1 MKKLFFLIT
10 ALLPTLVFAQTPATN
25 FTINGK
31 VGNVGAPA
39 WAYLF
44 YQVGANKVV
53 DSALVT
59 NGNFLISGFLAD
71 PSYAMLV
78 VDHQGVGIP
87 KLGNTPDLLTFFL
100 DKGTIKVT
108 TPKDSV
114 KTATVTGSV
123 MNDDNK
129 ALALQLKPINDDAKK
144 LNDEKNAAS
153 AIQQASADYQ
163 HGLQDKYK
171 SLQERQRTVFTAFIK
186 DHPTSYLSLMILG
199 QMSKQG
205 IDPTEL
211 QRLFGS
217 LDASVKD
224 TEAAKMLKQSLGE
237 LTITAIGSIAPDF
250 TQADV
255 NGTQVKLSSFRGK
268 YVLLDFWAS
277 WCGPCRAENPNVV
290 RAYNKYKDKNF
301 TILGVS
307 LDRPEGKADW
317 LNAIKTDRLTWTQ
330 VSDLKYGDNAAAALY
345 SVQAI
350 PANFLLDPDGKI
362 IAKNLRGSDLDD
374 KLAELFGK

>member
-1 MKKLFFLIT
+1 MKKLLFILS
-10 ALLPTLVFAQTPATN
+10 ALLPALAFAQQPAAN

-31 VGNVGAPA
+31 VGNVGSPA
-39 WAYLF
+39 KAYLF

-53 DSALVT
+53 DSAQVT

-100 DKGTIKVT
+100 DKGTINVT

-114 KTATVTGSV
+114 KAATVTGSA

-129 ALALQLKPINDDAKK
+129 ALALQLQPINDDAKK
-144 LNDEKNAAS
+144 LNDEKNAATPT
-153 AIQQASADYQ
+153 QQASADYQ
-163 HGLQDKYK
+163 HELQGKYK
-171 SLQERQRTVFTAFIK
+171 SLQDRQRTIFTTFIK
-186 DHPTSYLSLMILG
+186 GHPTSYLSLMILG

-205 IDPTEL
+205 IDPVAL
-211 QRLFGS
+211 QGLFSG
-217 LDASVKD
+217 LDAAVQNM
-224 TEAAKMLKQSLGE
+224 EIAKMLKQSLNE
-237 LTITAIGSIAPDF
+237 LATTGIGSMAPEF

-255 NGTQVKLSSFRGK
+255 NGTPVKLSSFRGK

-307 LDRPEGKADW
+307 LDRPTGKADW
-317 LNAIKTDRLTWTQ
+317 LNAIKTDGLTWTQ
-330 VSDLKYGDNAAAALY
+330 VSDLKYGDNEVALLY
-345 SVQAI
+345 AVQAI
-350 PANFLLDPDGKI
+350 PTNFLLDPTGKI

-374 KLAELFGK
+374 KLAELLGK